1 MMNGVDVP
9 VQKKTGYKKTQKNL
23 LRTKDKHYDFL
34 NVFLTGLRRAQQ
46 RKTLAYGVA
55 V

>member
-1 MMNGVDVP
+1 MELMCQSKKKQATKKP
-9 VQKKTGYKKTQKNL
+9 KKTL